1 MTARANYERKMAHT
15 FAEDVKRTD
24 FQNKLHMDKLFMGAN
39 GADERVAN
47 KRRAR
52 IAAEQAQVPF
62 CPPSRPPLPACTPAP
77 RRAFNRAVRA
87 HALGVRPTSCER
99 RARLTPM
106 AANCA
111 GW

>member
-1 MTARANYERKMAHT
+1 MRARSFLAAKRTMTARANYERKQAHT

-52 IAAEQAQVPF
+52 IAAEQAQVPC
-62 CPPSRPPLPACTPAP
+62 CPARPSLPARPSPPAPLPLRSGPPA
-77 RRAFNRAVRA
+77 ASAD
-87 HALGVRPTSCER
+87 G
-99 RARLTPM
+99 
-106 AANCA
+106 
-111 GW
+111 